1 MFANLLFALTTLAYL
16 GLAVFNLQKTT
27 PKGEY
32 LVGSGLMM
40 FGVLAMYVLSS
51 LLLTVNITSKGG
63 FNWLSATPS
72 TRNVMVGILWLG
84 MTAGVVFCAMLSTEY
99 GLDRTTGIVRTL
111 SIPVYFGSVW
121 LPLLML
127 IPYAILL
134 HPQWRDSLSPT
145 LYKIP
150 LVAACILGV
159 IIFMIPKVVVAMN
172 LQAPKQSQADWK
184 KETLTNSIQNETSME
199 TLLSYLNDEDEW
211 VRQMAAEKIKKDPNY
226 EDYLIKTLSRNDGY
240 GHYDFYRV
248 YMYMDQNLVDH
259 PDRFVEPINSSLLS
273 ISTEIPNILAKSFL
287 YSGDLRTLNIDLI
300 GKVLEAQFQNHS
312 DAFRPNMLKIKEALD
327 TPLTQTSDKDPEFD
341 GLLQQYKDSVQ
352 AWLDRHP
359 E

>member
-248 YMYMDQNLVDH
+248 YMYMDQNQVDH
-259 PDRFVEPINSSLLS
+259 PERFVEPIKNSLLA
-273 ISTEIPNILAKSFL
+273 ISKAMEQVMAKSFL
-287 YSGDLRTLNIDLI
+287 YSGDLTILKIDVI
-300 GKVLEAQFQNHS
+300 CQVLEKQFSDYSEVFKPTMATLSKALNTPPGDSAQMDPDFN
-312 DAFRPNMLKIKEALD
+312 NL
-327 TPLTQTSDKDPEFD
+327 LTT
-341 GLLQQYKDSVQ
+341 YKDAVQ
-352 AWLDRHP
+352 KWLDAHQ
-359 E
+359 

>member
-1 MFANLLFALTTLAYL
+1 MFGNLLFTLTTLAYL

-40 FGVLAMYVLSS
+40 FGVLAIYVISS
-51 LLLTVNITSKGG
+51 LFLTINVTSKGG

-99 GLDRTTGIVRTL
+99 GLDRTTGIVKTL
-111 SIPVYFGSVW
+111 SLPVYFGSVW

-134 HPQWRDSLSPT
+134 HPQWRDSLSPA

-150 LVAACILGV
+150 LVAACVLGV
-159 IIFMIPKVVVAMN
+159 IIFMIPKVVVSMN
-172 LQAPKQSQADWK
+172 LQVPKQSQEDWK
-184 KETLTNSIQNETSME
+184 KENLTKSIEIETSIE
-199 TLLSYLNDEDEW
+199 TLLTYMGDEDEW
-211 VRQMAAEKIKKDPNY
+211 VRQMASEKIKKDPNY

-240 GHYDFYRV
+240 GHYDFYRA
-248 YMYMDQNLVDH
+248 YIFMDHNQVDH

-273 ISTEIPNILAKSFL
+273 ISTEIPNIMAKSFL

-300 GKVLEAQFQNHS
+300 CSVLEAQFQNHS
-312 DAFRPNMLKIKEALD
+312 DAFRPNMLKLKEALD
-327 TPLTQTSDKDPEFD
+327 TPPTQPSDKDPEFD
-341 GLLQQYKDSVQ
+341 GLLQKYKDAVQ
-352 AWLDRHP
+352 SWLDAHG
-359 E
+359 

>member
-72 TRNVMVGILWLG
+72 TRNVMVGILWVG

-248 YMYMDQNLVDH
+248 YMYMDQNQVDH
-259 PDRFVEPINSSLLS
+259 PERFVEPINSSLLS